1 MNTLFSRLYA
11 PLFEADDGGGGGS
24 EDTVTLD
31 KKEADQLR
39 RKAAEGEKAQRKL
52 QSELDDLKQKLEDA
66 TANDDDLAKETKR
79 ADRAEKA
86 LEAANAKVTELES
99 GIEQAKRSETVKA
112 VASRMGIRNPDLASK
127 LIAEED
133 QADEASVERAFKSL
147 LKEEPYLKAPGNGQ
161 RDVTGTEEDG
171 KSEIKTETKPMT
183 PQQRLSQAYAQTGT
197 KQKE

>member
-1 MNTLFSRLYA
+1 MKRLNEFA
-11 PLFEADDGGGGGS
+11 PMMDADEGGS
-24 EDTVTLD
+24 DGADTVTLD

-52 QSELDDLKQKLEDA
+52 QAELEDLKQKLEDA

-86 LEAANAKVTELES
+86 LEAANAKVTELEA
-99 GIEQAKRSETVKA
+99 GIEKAKRSETVKA
-112 VASRMGIRNPDLASK
+112 VATRMGIRNPDLAAK

-161 RDVTGTEEDG
+161 RDVTGPEETAP
-171 KSEIKTETKPMT
+171 ETKTETKALT
-183 PQQRLSQAYAQTGT
+183 PQQRMSQAYAQTGT